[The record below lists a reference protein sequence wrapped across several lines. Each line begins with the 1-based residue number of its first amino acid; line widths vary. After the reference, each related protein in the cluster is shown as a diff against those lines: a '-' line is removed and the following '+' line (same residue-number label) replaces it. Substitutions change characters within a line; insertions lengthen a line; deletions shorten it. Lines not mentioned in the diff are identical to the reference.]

1 MNRRMTTMD
10 LSIRVAFSAIDKL
23 TRPVSAASK
32 AIGGLSDSLKQ
43 TQGSIKEVE
52 RQSAAFNRL
61 RDSVKKTSR
70 TIDDTTRTLE
80 GLKQAQRSGATLTD
94 KQRQQ
99 MTDLAAKLDRLKV
112 RRDKE
117 TESLRGASEALRRHG
132 VSLAGGS
139 QTIASAIRR
148 TEQYNQTLERER
160 RQLAAATQARMQY
173 DRAKEIA
180 GKMRGAGLAMT
191 AASAGGFYLGS
202 RLMAPQIQTQEH
214 ASVIAAQNGESAASG
229 GRYSRIIQNINAAG
243 VSRDLARISEAVA
256 GVRSTLGALGAVGDE
271 ELTRISRK
279 ALDLQAALGGDMTEH
294 IQMAAIMMKNGLA
307 RSSDEAFDL
316 ITAGMQR
323 VSTQMRGEMPE
334 ILHEYST
341 HFRNMGFTGAE
352 TMSLLVN
359 MAQQGKFALDKTGD
373 AIKEFSIRGSDMS
386 KNSVSAYKA
395 IGLDAAAMSSAI
407 ATGGESAR
415 KAMEKTAKGLLS
427 IQDPATRANA
437 AISLFG
443 TPIEDLSIDQI
454 PAFLSALANVSNRLG
469 DTRGSADRLG
479 DTLRDNLPGDI
490 SKLGGAFDGLRTEVL
505 TGMDT
510 SLRTITQTLTAFVNN
525 LRSWVSENPELTQT
539 LVLVTAA
546 LVALT
551 GAVGVASLAVSFYVG
566 PFAKLRLAIQN
577 IGLSSITA
585 TSSIARLNLVLSG
598 LRVILATLLGV
609 PGLIALGFIA
619 AGLIIWKFWEPIK
632 AFFGGFLSG
641 VWDGLTPLRNAFSA
655 LAPVFSVLGDGIKA
669 IWGWFKN
676 LLSPMQTS
684 KDTLDKCASA
694 GKTFG
699 EILGTALN
707 LLFTPLRLLTQG
719 VSLLL
724 EKLGMIP
731 SSLDAAKAKA
741 NSITTKPPTSWEWD
755 PKQKKMVQKEWGW
768 SPVMWEWDPKQ
779 KKMVKKEWKPSV
791 ASPSSPLGGN
801 SGGVQDHLKNIDTN
815 TKATANN
822 TKKVG
827 PGDIVFKNL
836 PRALALRGA
845 YQEARVIPQS
855 VPRVSA
861 AAAGGVLSVPT
872 ATQGAASAPVAAS
885 SGAAPFFQ
893 LVFNDVGKRSDRELE
908 KMVLSAVRDLM
919 FNTRKTNRGSF
930 RDRE

>member
-1 MNRRMTTMD
+1 MD

-80 GLKQAQRSGATLTD
+80 GLKQSQRSGATLTD

-180 GKMRGAGLAMT
+180 GKMRGAGVAMT
-191 AASAGGFYLGS
+191 AASAGAGYLGA

-279 ALDLQAALGGDMTEH
+279 ALDLQTALGGDMTEH

-316 ITAGMQR
+316 ITSGMQR

-479 DTLRDNLPGDI
+479 VTLRDNLPGDI
-490 SKLGGAFDGLRTEVL
+490 GKLGGAFDGLRTEVL

-510 SLRTITQTLTAFVNN
+510 SLRAITQTLTTFVNH
-525 LRSWVSENPELTQT
+525 LREWVSENPELTQT

-598 LRVILATLLGV
+598 TRIILATLLGI
-609 PGLIALGFIA
+609 PGLIALAFIA

-632 AFFGGFLSG
+632 AFFGGFLGG

-801 SGGVQDHLKNIDTN
+801 SGGIQGHLKNIDTN

-845 YQEARVIPQS
+845 YQEARVIPQP

-872 ATQGAASAPVAAS
+872 ATQGATSAPVAAA

-893 LVFNDVGKRSDRELE
+893 LVFNDVGKRSDQELE
-908 KMVLSAVRDLM
+908 KMVRNAVRDLM
-919 FNTRKTNRGSF
+919 ANTRKTNRGSF

>member
-1 MNRRMTTMD
+1 MTTMD
-10 LSIRVAFSAIDKL
+10 LSVRVAFSAIDKL

-43 TQGSIKEVE
+43 TQSSIKEVE

-191 AASAGGFYLGS
+191 AASAGAGYLGA

-214 ASVIAAQNGESAASG
+214 ASVIAAQNGEGAASG
-229 GRYSRIIQNINAAG
+229 GRYSRIIQDINAAG
-243 VSRDLARISEAVA
+243 VSRDLDRISEAVA

-279 ALDLQAALGGDMTEH
+279 ALDLQTALGGDMTEH

-352 TMSLLVN
+352 AMSLLVN

-443 TPIEDLSIDQI
+443 TPIEDLSVDQI

-469 DTRGSADRLG
+469 DTRGGADRLG

-505 TGMDT
+505 AGMDT
-510 SLRTITQTLTAFVNN
+510 SLRSLVQTITGVVNS
-525 LRSWVSENPELTQT
+525 LQSWVSENPQLTQT
-539 LVLVTAA
+539 LVLATAA

-551 GAVGVASLAVSFYVG
+551 GAIGLASLAVSFYVG

-598 LRVILATLLGV
+598 TRVILATLLGI
-609 PGLIALGFIA
+609 PGLIALAFIA

-641 VWDGLTPLRNAFSA
+641 IWEGLTPLRNAFSA

-699 EILGTALN
+699 EILGAALN

-791 ASPSSPLGGN
+791 ASPSSPLSGN
-801 SGGVQDHLKNIDTN
+801 NGGVQGHLKNIDTN

-836 PRALALRGA
+836 PRALALRGP
-845 YQEARVIPQS
+845 YQEARVIPQP

-872 ATQGAASAPVAAS
+872 ATQGSTSAPVAAA

-893 LVFNDVGKRSDRELE
+893 LVFNDVGKRSDQELE
-908 KMVLSAVRDLM
+908 KMVRNAVRDLM
-919 FNTRKTNRGSF
+919 ANTRKTNRGSF

>member
-1 MNRRMTTMD
+1 MD

-70 TIDDTTRTLE
+70 TIDTTTRTLE

-191 AASAGGFYLGS
+191 AASAGAGYLGA
-202 RLMAPQIQTQEH
+202 RLMAPQIRTQEH
-214 ASVIAAQNGESAASG
+214 ASIIAAQNGEGAASG

-279 ALDLQAALGGDMTEH
+279 ALDLQTALGGDMTEH

-316 ITAGMQR
+316 ITSGMQR

-469 DTRGSADRLG
+469 DTGGSADRLG

-598 LRVILATLLGV
+598 LRVILSTLLGI
-609 PGLIALGFIA
+609 PGLIALAFIA

-632 AFFGGFLSG
+632 AFFSGFLSG
-641 VWDGLTPLRNAFSA
+641 VWEGLTPLRNAFSA
-655 LAPVFSVLGDGIKA
+655 LVPVFSVLGDGIKA

-801 SGGVQDHLKNIDTN
+801 GGGVQGHLKNIDTN

-845 YQEARVIPQS
+845 YQEARVIPQP

-861 AAAGGVLSVPT
+861 AAAGGVLSVPA
-872 ATQGAASAPVAAS
+872 ATQGATSAPVAVA

-893 LVFNDVGKRSDRELE
+893 LVFNDVGKRSDQELE
-908 KMVLSAVRDLM
+908 KMVHNAVRDLM
-919 FNTRKTNRGSF
+919 ANTRKTNRGSF

>member
-1 MNRRMTTMD
+1 MD

-23 TRPVSAASK
+23 TRPVSATSK

-43 TQGSIKEVE
+43 TQSSIKEVE

-160 RQLAAATQARMQY
+160 RQLAAATQARIQY

-191 AASAGGFYLGS
+191 AASAGVGYLGA

-214 ASVIAAQNGESAASG
+214 ASVIAAQNGEGAASG
-229 GRYSRIIQNINAAG
+229 GRYSRIIQDINAAG

-256 GVRSTLGALGAVGDE
+256 SVRSTLGALGAVGDE

-279 ALDLQAALGGDMTEH
+279 ALDLQTALGGDMTEH

-352 TMSLLVN
+352 AMSLLVN

-386 KNSVSAYKA
+386 KNSVSAYQA
-395 IGLDAAAMSSAI
+395 IGLNAAAMSSAI

-443 TPIEDLSIDQI
+443 TPIEDLSVDQI

-469 DTRGSADRLG
+469 DTKGSADRLG

-505 TGMDT
+505 AGMDT
-510 SLRTITQTLTAFVNN
+510 SLRSLVQTITGVVNS
-525 LRSWVSENPELTQT
+525 LQSWVSENPQLTQT
-539 LVLVTAA
+539 LVLATAA

-551 GAVGVASLAVSFYVG
+551 GAIGLASLAVSFYVG
-566 PFAKLRLAIQN
+566 PFAKLRLSIQN

-598 LRVILATLLGV
+598 LRIILATLLGL

-619 AGLIIWKFWEPIK
+619 AGLVIWKFWEPIK
-632 AFFGGFLSG
+632 AFFGGFLRG
-641 VWDGLTPLRNAFSA
+641 IWEGLAPLRNAFLA
-655 LAPVFSVLGDGIKA
+655 FAPVFSSLAEGIRTA
-669 IWGWFKN
+669 WGWFKN
-676 LLSPMQTS
+676 LLTPIQTA

-694 GKTFG
+694 GTIFG
-699 EILGTALN
+699 NVLVGALQLAITPAKA
-707 LLFTPLRLLTQG
+707 LLNTLAWI
-719 VSLLL
+719 L
-724 EKLGMIP
+724 EKLGVLP
-731 SSLDAAKAKA
+731 SEVERARKKLDDAQRMSLLQDKIAFLQSDMAKAAPKKTEVLV
-741 NSITTKPPTSWEWD
+741 TT
-755 PKQKKMVQKEWGW
+755 
-768 SPVMWEWDPKQ
+768 
-779 KKMVKKEWKPSV
+779 
-791 ASPSSPLGGN
+791 PL
-801 SGGVQDHLKNIDTN
+801 SGTPGIQSHLKNIDTN
-815 TKATANN
+815 TKATADN
-822 TKKVG
+822 TKAAKRIG
-827 PGDIVFKNL
+827 PGDILFKNL
-836 PRALALRGA
+836 PRALALRGP
-845 YQEARVIPQS
+845 YQEARVIPQP

-861 AAAGGVLSVPT
+861 AAADGVLSVPT
-872 ATQGAASAPVAAS
+872 ATQGATSAPVAAS

-893 LVFNDVGKRSDRELE
+893 LVFNDVGKRSDQELE
-908 KMVLSAVRDLM
+908 KMVRNAVRDAM
-919 FNTRKTNRGSF
+919 ASTRKSNRGSF

>member
-80 GLKQAQRSGATLTD
+80 GLRQAQRSGATLTD

-214 ASVIAAQNGESAASG
+214 ASVIAAQNGEDAASG

-352 TMSLLVN
+352 AMSLLVN

-510 SLRTITQTLTAFVNN
+510 SLRTITQTLTTFVNN
-525 LRSWVSENPELTQT
+525 LRAWVSENPELTQT

-598 LRVILATLLGV
+598 TRIILATLLGI
-609 PGLIALGFIA
+609 PGLIALAFIA

-801 SGGVQDHLKNIDTN
+801 SGGIQGHLKNIDTN

-845 YQEARVIPQS
+845 YQEARVIPQP

-872 ATQGAASAPVAAS
+872 ATQGATSAPVAAA

-893 LVFNDVGKRSDRELE
+893 LVFNDVGKRSDQELE
-908 KMVLSAVRDLM
+908 KMVRNAVRDLM
-919 FNTRKTNRGSF
+919 ANTRKTNRGSF

>member
-1 MNRRMTTMD
+1 MD

-180 GKMRGAGLAMT
+180 GKMRGAGLVMT
-191 AASAGGFYLGS
+191 AASAGAGYLGA

-214 ASVIAAQNGESAASG
+214 ASVIAAQNGEGAASG
-229 GRYSRIIQNINAAG
+229 GRYSRIIQDINAAG

-256 GVRSTLGALGAVGDE
+256 GVRSTLGALGEVGDD

-279 ALDLQAALGGDMTEH
+279 ALDLQTALGGDMTEQ

-316 ITAGMQR
+316 ITSGMQR
-323 VSTQMRGEMPE
+323 VSTRMRGEMPE

-352 TMSLLVN
+352 TMSLLVS

-395 IGLDAAAMSSAI
+395 IGLDAAVMSSAI

-490 SKLGGAFDGLRTEVL
+490 GKLGGAFDGLRTEVL
-505 TGMDT
+505 TGMDG
-510 SLRTITQTLTAFVNN
+510 SLRIITQTLTTFVNH
-525 LRSWVSENPELTQT
+525 LREWASENPELTQT
-539 LVLVTAA
+539 LVLVAAA

-551 GAVGVASLAVSFYVG
+551 GAIGVASLAVSFYVG

-585 TSSIARLNLVLSG
+585 TSSVARLNLVLSG
-598 LRVILATLLGV
+598 MRVILATLLGL
-609 PGLIALGFIA
+609 PGLIALAFVA
-619 AGLIIWKFWEPIK
+619 AGLVIWKFWEPIK

-724 EKLGMIP
+724 EKLGAIP

-791 ASPSSPLGGN
+791 SSPSSPLGGN
-801 SGGVQDHLKNIDTN
+801 GGGVQGHLKNIETN

-845 YQEARVIPQS
+845 YQEARVIPQP

-872 ATQGAASAPVAAS
+872 ATQGATSAPVAAS

-893 LVFNDVGKRSDRELE
+893 LVFNDVGKRSDQELE
-908 KMVLSAVRDLM
+908 KMVRNAVRDAM
-919 FNTRKTNRGSF
+919 ASTRKANRGSY

>member
-1 MNRRMTTMD
+1 MTTMD

-80 GLKQAQRSGATLTD
+80 GLRQAQRSGATLTD

-214 ASVIAAQNGESAASG
+214 ASVIAAQNGEDAASG

-352 TMSLLVN
+352 AMSLLVN

-827 PGDIVFKNL
+827 PGDIIFKNL

-845 YQEARVIPQS
+845 YQEARVIPQP

-872 ATQGAASAPVAAS
+872 ATQGATSAPVAAS

-893 LVFNDVGKRSDRELE
+893 LVFNDVGKRSDQELE
-908 KMVLSAVRDLM
+908 KMVRNAVRDLM
-919 FNTRKTNRGSF
+919 ANTRKTNRGSF

>member
-1 MNRRMTTMD
+1 MD

-70 TIDDTTRTLE
+70 TIDTTTRTLE

-191 AASAGGFYLGS
+191 AASAGAGYLGA

-214 ASVIAAQNGESAASG
+214 ASIIAAQNGEGAASG

-279 ALDLQAALGGDMTEH
+279 ALDLQTALGGDMTEH

-316 ITAGMQR
+316 ITSGMQR

-525 LRSWVSENPELTQT
+525 LREWVSENPELTQT

-598 LRVILATLLGV
+598 LRVILSTLLGI
-609 PGLIALGFIA
+609 PGLIALAFIA

-632 AFFGGFLSG
+632 AFFSGFLSG
-641 VWDGLTPLRNAFSA
+641 VWEGLTPLRNAFSA
-655 LAPVFSVLGDGIKA
+655 LVPVFSVLGDGIKA

-801 SGGVQDHLKNIDTN
+801 GGGVQGHLKNIDTN

-845 YQEARVIPQS
+845 YQEARIIPQP

-872 ATQGAASAPVAAS
+872 ATQGATSAPVAAA
-885 SGAAPFFQ
+885 SGAVPFFQ
-893 LVFNDVGKRSDRELE
+893 LVFNDVGKRSDQELE
-908 KMVLSAVRDLM
+908 KMVHNAVRDAM
-919 FNTRKTNRGSF
+919 AGTRKTNRGSF

>member
-1 MNRRMTTMD
+1 MTTMD
-10 LSIRVAFSAIDKL
+10 LSVRVAFSAIDKL

-43 TQGSIKEVE
+43 TQSSIKEVE

-191 AASAGGFYLGS
+191 AASAGAGYLGA

-214 ASVIAAQNGESAASG
+214 ASVIAAQNGESSASG
-229 GRYSRIIQNINAAG
+229 GRYSRIIQDINAAG
-243 VSRDLARISEAVA
+243 VSRDLARISEAVS

-279 ALDLQAALGGDMTEH
+279 ALDLQTALGGDMTEH

-352 TMSLLVN
+352 AMSLLVN

-443 TPIEDLSIDQI
+443 TPIEDLSVDQI

-505 TGMDT
+505 AGMDT
-510 SLRTITQTLTAFVNN
+510 SLRSLVQTITGVVNS
-525 LRSWVSENPELTQT
+525 LQSWVSENPQLTQT
-539 LVLVTAA
+539 LVLATAA

-551 GAVGVASLAVSFYVG
+551 GAVGLASLAVSFYVG

-585 TSSIARLNLVLSG
+585 TSSIARLSLVLSG
-598 LRVILATLLGV
+598 LRIILASLLGV
-609 PGLIALGFIA
+609 PGLIAAAFVV

-641 VWDGLTPLRNAFSA
+641 IWEGLTPLRNAFSA
-655 LAPVFSVLGDGIKA
+655 LAPVFSVLGDAIKA

-699 EILGTALN
+699 EILGAALN

-791 ASPSSPLGGN
+791 ASPSSPLSGN
-801 SGGVQDHLKNIDTN
+801 NGGVQGHLKNIDTN

-836 PRALALRGA
+836 PRALALRGP
-845 YQEARVIPQS
+845 YQEVRVIPQP

-872 ATQGAASAPVAAS
+872 ATQGSTSAPVAAA

-893 LVFNDVGKRSDRELE
+893 LVFNDVGKRSDQELE
-908 KMVLSAVRDLM
+908 KMVRTVVRDAM
-919 FNTRKTNRGSF
+919 ASTRKTNRGSF

>member
-1 MNRRMTTMD
+1 MD

-70 TIDDTTRTLE
+70 TIDTTTRTLE

-191 AASAGGFYLGS
+191 AASAGAGYLGA

-214 ASVIAAQNGESAASG
+214 ASIIAAQNGEGAASG

-279 ALDLQAALGGDMTEH
+279 ALDLQTALGGDMTEH

-316 ITAGMQR
+316 ITSGMQR

-469 DTRGSADRLG
+469 DTGGSADRLG

-598 LRVILATLLGV
+598 LRVILSTLLGI
-609 PGLIALGFIA
+609 PGLIALAFIA

-632 AFFGGFLSG
+632 AFFSGFLSG
-641 VWDGLTPLRNAFSA
+641 VWEGLTPLRNAFSA
-655 LAPVFSVLGDGIKA
+655 LVPVFSVLGDGIKA

-801 SGGVQDHLKNIDTN
+801 GGGVQGHLKNIDTN

-845 YQEARVIPQS
+845 YQEARVIPQP

-861 AAAGGVLSVPT
+861 AAAGGVLSVPA
-872 ATQGAASAPVAAS
+872 ATQGATSAPVAVA

-893 LVFNDVGKRSDRELE
+893 LVFNDVGKRSDQELE
-908 KMVLSAVRDLM
+908 KMVHNAVRDLM
-919 FNTRKTNRGSF
+919 ANTRKTNRGSF

>member
-1 MNRRMTTMD
+1 MD

-173 DRAKEIA
+173 DRAREIA

-279 ALDLQAALGGDMTEH
+279 ALDLQTALGGDMTEH

-316 ITAGMQR
+316 ITSGMQR

-352 TMSLLVN
+352 AMSLLVN

-801 SGGVQDHLKNIDTN
+801 SGGIQGHLKNIDTN

-845 YQEARVIPQS
+845 YQEARIIPQP

-872 ATQGAASAPVAAS
+872 ATQGVTSAPVAAA

-893 LVFNDVGKRSDRELE
+893 LVFNDVGKRSDQELE
-908 KMVLSAVRDLM
+908 KMVRNAVRDAM
-919 FNTRKTNRGSF
+919 AGTRKTNRGSF

>member
-1 MNRRMTTMD
+1 MD

-191 AASAGGFYLGS
+191 AASAGAGYLGA

-279 ALDLQAALGGDMTEH
+279 ALDLQTALGGDMTEH

-316 ITAGMQR
+316 ITSGMQR

-352 TMSLLVN
+352 AMSLLVN

-598 LRVILATLLGV
+598 TRIILATLLGI
-609 PGLIALGFIA
+609 PGLIALAFIA

-801 SGGVQDHLKNIDTN
+801 SGGIQGHLKNIDTN

-845 YQEARVIPQS
+845 YQEARVIPQP

-872 ATQGAASAPVAAS
+872 ATQGATSAPVAAA

-893 LVFNDVGKRSDRELE
+893 LVFNDVGKRSDHELE
-908 KMVLSAVRDLM
+908 KMVRNAVRDAM
-919 FNTRKTNRGSF
+919 ASTRKTNRGSF

>member
-1 MNRRMTTMD
+1 MD

-70 TIDDTTRTLE
+70 TIDTTTRTLE

-191 AASAGGFYLGS
+191 AASAGAGYLGA

-214 ASVIAAQNGESAASG
+214 ASIIAAQNGEGAASG

-279 ALDLQAALGGDMTEH
+279 ALDLQTALGGDMTEH

-316 ITAGMQR
+316 ITSGMQR

-479 DTLRDNLPGDI
+479 DALRDNLPGDI

-525 LRSWVSENPELTQT
+525 LREWVSENPELTQT

-598 LRVILATLLGV
+598 LRVILSTLLGI
-609 PGLIALGFIA
+609 PGLIALAFIA

-632 AFFGGFLSG
+632 AFFSGFLSG
-641 VWDGLTPLRNAFSA
+641 VWEGLTPLRNAFSA
-655 LAPVFSVLGDGIKA
+655 LVPVFSVLGDGIKA

-801 SGGVQDHLKNIDTN
+801 GGGVQGHLKNIDTN

-845 YQEARVIPQS
+845 YQEARVIPQP

-861 AAAGGVLSVPT
+861 AAAGGVLSVPA
-872 ATQGAASAPVAAS
+872 ATQGATSAPVAVA

-893 LVFNDVGKRSDRELE
+893 LVFNDVGKRSDQELE
-908 KMVLSAVRDLM
+908 KMVRNAVRDLM
-919 FNTRKTNRGSF
+919 ANTRKTNRGSF

>member
-1 MNRRMTTMD
+1 MD

-180 GKMRGAGLAMT
+180 GKMRGAGVAMT
-191 AASAGGFYLGS
+191 AASAGAGYLGA

-279 ALDLQAALGGDMTEH
+279 ALDLQTALGGDMTEH

-316 ITAGMQR
+316 ITSGMQR

-505 TGMDT
+505 TGMDK
-510 SLRTITQTLTAFVNN
+510 SLRSLVQAITASVNS
-525 LRSWVSENPELTQT
+525 LRAWVKENPGLTKT

-546 LVALT
+546 LVSLV
-551 GAVGVASLAVSFYVG
+551 GVIGVASLVASFILG
-566 PFAKLRLAIQN
+566 PFAKLKLAISM

-598 LRVILATLLGV
+598 TRIILATLLGI
-609 PGLIALGFIA
+609 PGLIALAFIA

-699 EILGTALN
+699 EILGAALN

-791 ASPSSPLGGN
+791 ASPPSPLGGN
-801 SGGVQDHLKNIDTN
+801 SGGIQGHLKNIDTN

-845 YQEARVIPQS
+845 YQEVRVIPQP

-893 LVFNDVGKRSDRELE
+893 LVFNDVGKRSDQELE
-908 KMVLSAVRDLM
+908 KMVHNAVRDAM
-919 FNTRKTNRGSF
+919 AGTRKTNRGSF

>member
-1 MNRRMTTMD
+1 MD

-32 AIGGLSDSLKQ
+32 AIGGLSDSLRQ

-316 ITAGMQR
+316 ITSGMQR

-407 ATGGESAR
+407 ASGGESAR

-505 TGMDT
+505 AGMDA

-525 LRSWVSENPELTQT
+525 LRAWVSENPELTQT

-577 IGLSSITA
+577 IGLSSIAA

-598 LRVILATLLGV
+598 TRVILATLLGI
-609 PGLIALGFIA
+609 PGLIALAFIA

-641 VWDGLTPLRNAFSA
+641 VWEGLIPLRNAFSA

-699 EILGTALN
+699 EILGAALN

-791 ASPSSPLGGN
+791 ASPFSPLGGN

-845 YQEARVIPQS
+845 YQEARVIPQP

-872 ATQGAASAPVAAS
+872 ATQGATSVPVAAS

-893 LVFNDVGKRSDRELE
+893 LVFNDVGKRSDQELE
-908 KMVLSAVRDLM
+908 KMVRSAVRDLM
-919 FNTRKTNRGSF
+919 SSTRKNNRGSY

>member
-1 MNRRMTTMD
+1 MD

-214 ASVIAAQNGESAASG
+214 ASVIAAQNGEGAASG
-229 GRYSRIIQNINAAG
+229 GRYSRIIQDINAAG

-316 ITAGMQR
+316 ITSGMQR

-525 LRSWVSENPELTQT
+525 LREWVSENPELTQT

-598 LRVILATLLGV
+598 LRVILSTLLGI
-609 PGLIALGFIA
+609 PGLIALAFIA

-632 AFFGGFLSG
+632 AFFSSFLSG
-641 VWDGLTPLRNAFSA
+641 VWEGLTPLRNAFSA
-655 LAPVFSVLGDGIKA
+655 LVPVFSVLGDGIKA

-801 SGGVQDHLKNIDTN
+801 GGGVQGHLKNIDTN

-845 YQEARVIPQS
+845 YQEARVIPQP

-872 ATQGAASAPVAAS
+872 ATQGATSAPVAAA

-893 LVFNDVGKRSDRELE
+893 LVFNDVGKRSDQELE
-908 KMVLSAVRDLM
+908 KMVRNAVRDLM
-919 FNTRKTNRGSF
+919 ANTRKTNRGSF

>member
-1 MNRRMTTMD
+1 MTTMD

-214 ASVIAAQNGESAASG
+214 ASVIAAQNGEGTASG
-229 GRYSRIIQNINAAG
+229 GRYSRIIQDINAAG

-316 ITAGMQR
+316 ITSGMQR

-352 TMSLLVN
+352 TMSLLVS

-490 SKLGGAFDGLRTEVL
+490 GKLGGAFDGLRTEVL
-505 TGMDT
+505 TGMDI
-510 SLRTITQTLTAFVNN
+510 SLRAITQTLTTFVNH
-525 LRSWVSENPELTQT
+525 LREWVSENPELTQT

-598 LRVILATLLGV
+598 TRIILATLLGI
-609 PGLIALGFIA
+609 PGLIALAFIA

-801 SGGVQDHLKNIDTN
+801 SGGIQGHLKNIDTN

-845 YQEARVIPQS
+845 YQEARVIPQP

-861 AAAGGVLSVPT
+861 AAAGGVLSVPA
-872 ATQGAASAPVAAS
+872 ATQGATSAPVAAA
-885 SGAAPFFQ
+885 SGAVPFFQ
-893 LVFNDVGKRSDRELE
+893 LVFNDVGKRSDQELE
-908 KMVLSAVRDLM
+908 KMVRNAVRDAM
-919 FNTRKTNRGSF
+919 AGTRKTNRGSF

>member
-1 MNRRMTTMD
+1 MD

-214 ASVIAAQNGESAASG
+214 ASVIAAQNGEGTASG
-229 GRYSRIIQNINAAG
+229 GRYSRIIQDINAAG

-316 ITAGMQR
+316 ITSGMQR

-352 TMSLLVN
+352 TMSLLVS

-490 SKLGGAFDGLRTEVL
+490 GKLGGAFDGLRTEVL
-505 TGMDT
+505 TGMDI
-510 SLRTITQTLTAFVNN
+510 SLRAITQTLTTFVNH
-525 LRSWVSENPELTQT
+525 LREWVSENPELTQT

-598 LRVILATLLGV
+598 TRIILATLLGI
-609 PGLIALGFIA
+609 PGLIALAFIA

-801 SGGVQDHLKNIDTN
+801 SGGIQGHLKNIDTN

-845 YQEARVIPQS
+845 YQEARVIPQP

-861 AAAGGVLSVPT
+861 AAAGGVLSVPA
-872 ATQGAASAPVAAS
+872 ATQGATSAPVAAA
-885 SGAAPFFQ
+885 SGAVPFFQ
-893 LVFNDVGKRSDRELE
+893 LVFNDVGKRSDQELE
-908 KMVLSAVRDLM
+908 KMVRNAVRDAM
-919 FNTRKTNRGSF
+919 AGTRKTNRGSF

>member
-1 MNRRMTTMD
+1 MD

-70 TIDDTTRTLE
+70 TIDTTTRTLE

-191 AASAGGFYLGS
+191 AASAGAGYLGA

-214 ASVIAAQNGESAASG
+214 ASIIAAQNGEGAASG

-279 ALDLQAALGGDMTEH
+279 ALDLQTALGGDMTEH

-316 ITAGMQR
+316 ITSGMQR

-525 LRSWVSENPELTQT
+525 LREWVSENPELTQT

-598 LRVILATLLGV
+598 LRVILSTLLGI
-609 PGLIALGFIA
+609 PGLIALAFIA

-632 AFFGGFLSG
+632 AFFSGFLSG
-641 VWDGLTPLRNAFSA
+641 VWEGLTPLRNAFSA
-655 LAPVFSVLGDGIKA
+655 LVPVFSVLGDGIKA

-801 SGGVQDHLKNIDTN
+801 GGGVQGHLKNIDTN

-845 YQEARVIPQS
+845 YQEARVIPQP

-861 AAAGGVLSVPT
+861 AAAGGVLSVPA
-872 ATQGAASAPVAAS
+872 ATQGAASAPVAAA
-885 SGAAPFFQ
+885 SGAVPFFQ
-893 LVFNDVGKRSDRELE
+893 LVFNDVGKRSDQELE
-908 KMVLSAVRDLM
+908 KMVRNAVRDAM
-919 FNTRKTNRGSF
+919 AGTRKTNRGSF

>member
-1 MNRRMTTMD
+1 MTTMD

-180 GKMRGAGLAMT
+180 GKMRGAGVAMT
-191 AASAGGFYLGS
+191 AASAGAGYLGA

-279 ALDLQAALGGDMTEH
+279 ALDLQTALGGDMTEH

-316 ITAGMQR
+316 ITSGMQR

-479 DTLRDNLPGDI
+479 VTLRDNLPGDI
-490 SKLGGAFDGLRTEVL
+490 GKLGGAFDGLRTEVL

-510 SLRTITQTLTAFVNN
+510 SLRAITQTLTTFVNH
-525 LRSWVSENPELTQT
+525 LREWVSENPELTQT

-598 LRVILATLLGV
+598 TRIILATLLGI
-609 PGLIALGFIA
+609 PGLIALAFIA

-632 AFFGGFLSG
+632 AFFGGFLGG

-801 SGGVQDHLKNIDTN
+801 SGGIQGHLKNIDTN

-845 YQEARVIPQS
+845 YQEARVIPQP

-872 ATQGAASAPVAAS
+872 ATQGATSAPVAAA

-893 LVFNDVGKRSDRELE
+893 LVFNDVGKRSDQELE
-908 KMVLSAVRDLM
+908 KMVRNAVRDLM
-919 FNTRKTNRGSF
+919 ANTRKTNRGSF

>member
-1 MNRRMTTMD
+1 MD

-279 ALDLQAALGGDMTEH
+279 ALDLQTALGGDMTEH

-316 ITAGMQR
+316 ITSGMQR

-525 LRSWVSENPELTQT
+525 LREWVSENPELTQT

-566 PFAKLRLAIQN
+566 PFAKLKLAIQN

-641 VWDGLTPLRNAFSA
+641 IWDGLTPLRNAFSA

-699 EILGTALN
+699 EILGAALN

-822 TKKVG
+822 TKKIS

-845 YQEARVIPQS
+845 YQEARVIPQP

-861 AAAGGVLSVPT
+861 AAAGGVLSMPT
-872 ATQGAASAPVAAS
+872 ATQGATSAPVAAS

-893 LVFNDVGKRSDRELE
+893 LVFNDVGKRSDQELE
-908 KMVLSAVRDLM
+908 KMVRNAVRDLM
-919 FNTRKTNRGSF
+919 ASTRKTNRGSY

>member
-1 MNRRMTTMD
+1 MD

-180 GKMRGAGLAMT
+180 GKMRGAGLVMT
-191 AASAGGFYLGS
+191 AASAGAGYLGA

-214 ASVIAAQNGESAASG
+214 ASVIAAQNGEGAASG
-229 GRYSRIIQNINAAG
+229 GRYSRIIQDINAAG

-256 GVRSTLGALGAVGDE
+256 GIRSTLGALGEVGDD

-279 ALDLQAALGGDMTEH
+279 ALDLQTALGGDMTEQ

-316 ITAGMQR
+316 ITSGMQR
-323 VSTQMRGEMPE
+323 VSTRMRGEMPE

-352 TMSLLVN
+352 TMSLLVS

-395 IGLDAAAMSSAI
+395 IGLDAAVMSSAI

-490 SKLGGAFDGLRTEVL
+490 GKLGGAFDGLRTEVL
-505 TGMDT
+505 TGMDG
-510 SLRTITQTLTAFVNN
+510 SLRIITQTLTTFVNH
-525 LRSWVSENPELTQT
+525 LREWASENPELTQT
-539 LVLVTAA
+539 LVLVAAA

-551 GAVGVASLAVSFYVG
+551 GAIGVASLAVSFYVG

-585 TSSIARLNLVLSG
+585 TSSVARLNLVLSG
-598 LRVILATLLGV
+598 MRVILATLLGL
-609 PGLIALGFIA
+609 PGLIALAFVA
-619 AGLIIWKFWEPIK
+619 AGLVIWKFWEPIK

-724 EKLGMIP
+724 EKLGAIP

-791 ASPSSPLGGN
+791 SSPSSPLGGN
-801 SGGVQDHLKNIDTN
+801 GGGVQGHLKNIETN

-845 YQEARVIPQS
+845 YQEARVIPQP

-872 ATQGAASAPVAAS
+872 ATQGATSAPVAAS

-893 LVFNDVGKRSDRELE
+893 LVFNDVGKRSDQELE
-908 KMVLSAVRDLM
+908 KMVRNAVRDAM
-919 FNTRKTNRGSF
+919 ASTRKANRGSY

>member
-1 MNRRMTTMD
+1 MD

-80 GLKQAQRSGATLTD
+80 GLRQALRSGATLTD

-214 ASVIAAQNGESAASG
+214 ASVIAAQNGEDAASG

-352 TMSLLVN
+352 AMSLLVN

-801 SGGVQDHLKNIDTN
+801 SGGVQGHLKNIDTN

-845 YQEARVIPQS
+845 YQEARVIPQP

-861 AAAGGVLSVPT
+861 AAAGGILSVPT
-872 ATQGAASAPVAAS
+872 ATQGATSAPVAAS
-885 SGAAPFFQ
+885 SGTAPFFQ
-893 LVFNDVGKRSDRELE
+893 LVFNDVGKRSDQELE
-908 KMVLSAVRDLM
+908 KMVRNAVRDAM
-919 FNTRKTNRGSF
+919 ANTRKTNRGSF

>member
-1 MNRRMTTMD
+1 MD

-70 TIDDTTRTLE
+70 TIDTTTRTLE

-191 AASAGGFYLGS
+191 AASAGAGYLGA

-214 ASVIAAQNGESAASG
+214 ASIIAAQNGEGAASG

-279 ALDLQAALGGDMTEH
+279 ALDLQTALGGDMTEH

-316 ITAGMQR
+316 ITSGMQR

-525 LRSWVSENPELTQT
+525 LREWVSENPELTQT

-598 LRVILATLLGV
+598 LRVILSTLLGI
-609 PGLIALGFIA
+609 PGLIALAFIA

-632 AFFGGFLSG
+632 AFFSGFLSG
-641 VWDGLTPLRNAFSA
+641 VWEGLTPLRNAFSA
-655 LAPVFSVLGDGIKA
+655 LVPVFSVLGDGIKA

-801 SGGVQDHLKNIDTN
+801 GGGVQGHLKNIDTN

-845 YQEARVIPQS
+845 YQEARVIPQP

-861 AAAGGVLSVPT
+861 AAAGGVLSVPA
-872 ATQGAASAPVAAS
+872 ATQGATSAPVAVA

-893 LVFNDVGKRSDRELE
+893 LVFNDVGKRSDQELE
-908 KMVLSAVRDLM
+908 KMVRSAVRDAM
-919 FNTRKTNRGSF
+919 AGTRKTNRGSF

>member
-1 MNRRMTTMD
+1 MD

-173 DRAKEIA
+173 DRAREIA

-191 AASAGGFYLGS
+191 AASAGAGYLGA

-214 ASVIAAQNGESAASG
+214 ASVIAAQNGEGAVSG

-279 ALDLQAALGGDMTEH
+279 ALDLQTALGGDMTEH

-307 RSSDEAFDL
+307 RGSDEAFDL
-316 ITAGMQR
+316 ITSGMQR

-427 IQDPATRANA
+427 IQDPAARANA

-505 TGMDT
+505 TGMDK
-510 SLRTITQTLTAFVNN
+510 SLRSLVQAITASVNS
-525 LRSWVSENPELTQT
+525 LRAWVKENPGLTKT

-546 LVALT
+546 LVSLV
-551 GAVGVASLAVSFYVG
+551 GVIGVASLVASFILG
-566 PFAKLRLAIQN
+566 PFAKLKLAISM

-598 LRVILATLLGV
+598 TRIILATLLGI
-609 PGLIALGFIA
+609 PGLIALAFIA

-632 AFFGGFLSG
+632 AFFSGFLSG
-641 VWDGLTPLRNAFSA
+641 VWEGLTPLRNAFSA
-655 LAPVFSVLGDGIKA
+655 LVPVFSVLGDGIKA

-801 SGGVQDHLKNIDTN
+801 GGGVQGHLKNIDTN

-845 YQEARVIPQS
+845 YQEARVIPQP

-893 LVFNDVGKRSDRELE
+893 LIFNDVGKRSDQELE
-908 KMVLSAVRDLM
+908 KMVRNAVRDAM
-919 FNTRKTNRGSF
+919 ASTRKANRGSY

>member
-1 MNRRMTTMD
+1 MD

-180 GKMRGAGLAMT
+180 GRMRGAGLAMT

-214 ASVIAAQNGESAASG
+214 ASVIAAQNGEGAASG
-229 GRYSRIIQNINAAG
+229 GRYSRIIQDINASG

-279 ALDLQAALGGDMTEH
+279 ALDLQSALGGDMTEH

-316 ITAGMQR
+316 ITSGMQR

-352 TMSLLVN
+352 AMSLLVN

-407 ATGGESAR
+407 ASGGESAR

-454 PAFLSALANVSNRLG
+454 PAFLSALASVSNRLG

-525 LRSWVSENPELTQT
+525 LREWVSENPELTQT

-598 LRVILATLLGV
+598 LRVILATLLGI

-641 VWDGLTPLRNAFSA
+641 IWDGLTPLRNAFSA

-845 YQEARVIPQS
+845 YQEARVIPQP

-872 ATQGAASAPVAAS
+872 ATQGATSAPVAAS

-893 LVFNDVGKRSDRELE
+893 LVFNDVGKRSDQELE
-908 KMVLSAVRDLM
+908 KMARNAVRDLM
-919 FNTRKTNRGSF
+919 ANTRKTNRGSF

>member
-1 MNRRMTTMD
+1 MD

-80 GLKQAQRSGATLTD
+80 GLRQAQRSGATLTD

-191 AASAGGFYLGS
+191 AASAGAGYLGA
-202 RLMAPQIQTQEH
+202 RLMAPQIQNQEH

-316 ITAGMQR
+316 ITSGMQH

-352 TMSLLVN
+352 AMSLLVN

-510 SLRTITQTLTAFVNN
+510 SLRAITQTLTTFVNH
-525 LRSWVSENPELTQT
+525 LREWVSENPELTQT

-598 LRVILATLLGV
+598 TRVILATLLGI

-845 YQEARVIPQS
+845 YQEARIIPQP

-872 ATQGAASAPVAAS
+872 ATQGATSAPVAAA

-893 LVFNDVGKRSDRELE
+893 LVFNDVGKRSDQELE
-908 KMVLSAVRDLM
+908 KMVRNAVRDLM
-919 FNTRKTNRGSF
+919 ANTRKTNRGSF

>member
-1 MNRRMTTMD
+1 MD

-180 GKMRGAGLAMT
+180 GKMRGAGLTMT
-191 AASAGGFYLGS
+191 AASAGAGYLGA

-279 ALDLQAALGGDMTEH
+279 ALDLQTALGGDMTEH

-316 ITAGMQR
+316 ITSGMQR

-352 TMSLLVN
+352 AMSLLVN

-525 LRSWVSENPELTQT
+525 LRAWVSENPELTQT

-551 GAVGVASLAVSFYVG
+551 GAIGVASLAVSFYVG

-598 LRVILATLLGV
+598 TRVILATLLGV

-827 PGDIVFKNL
+827 PGDIIFKNL

-845 YQEARVIPQS
+845 YQEARVIPQP

-872 ATQGAASAPVAAS
+872 ATQGATSAPVAAS

-893 LVFNDVGKRSDRELE
+893 LVFNDVGKRSDQELE
-908 KMVLSAVRDLM
+908 KMVRNAVRDAM
-919 FNTRKTNRGSF
+919 AGTRKTNRGSF

>member
-1 MNRRMTTMD
+1 MD

-70 TIDDTTRTLE
+70 TIDTTTRTLE

-191 AASAGGFYLGS
+191 AASAGAGYLGA

-214 ASVIAAQNGESAASG
+214 ASIIAAQNGEGAASG

-279 ALDLQAALGGDMTEH
+279 ALDLQTALGGDMTEH

-316 ITAGMQR
+316 ITSGMQR

-525 LRSWVSENPELTQT
+525 LREWVSENPELTQT

-598 LRVILATLLGV
+598 LRVILSTLLGI
-609 PGLIALGFIA
+609 PGLIALAFIA

-632 AFFGGFLSG
+632 AFFSGFLSG
-641 VWDGLTPLRNAFSA
+641 VWEGLTPLRNAFSA
-655 LAPVFSVLGDGIKA
+655 LVPVFSVLGDGIKA

-801 SGGVQDHLKNIDTN
+801 GGGVQGHLKNIDTN

-845 YQEARVIPQS
+845 YQEARVIPQP

-861 AAAGGVLSVPT
+861 AAAGGVLSVPA
-872 ATQGAASAPVAAS
+872 ATQGATSAPVAVA

-893 LVFNDVGKRSDRELE
+893 LVFNDVGKRSDQELE
-908 KMVLSAVRDLM
+908 KMVRNAVRDLM
-919 FNTRKTNRGSF
+919 ANTRKTNRGSF

>member
-1 MNRRMTTMD
+1 
-10 LSIRVAFSAIDKL
+10 
-23 TRPVSAASK
+23 
-32 AIGGLSDSLKQ
+32 
-43 TQGSIKEVE
+43 
-52 RQSAAFNRL
+52 
-61 RDSVKKTSR
+61 
-70 TIDDTTRTLE
+70 
-80 GLKQAQRSGATLTD
+80 
-94 KQRQQ
+94 

-334 ILHEYST
+334 IFHEYST

-505 TGMDT
+505 TGMDK
-510 SLRTITQTLTAFVNN
+510 SLRSLVQTITAVVNSM
-525 LRSWVSENPELTQT
+525 RGWVKENPGLTQT
-539 LVLVTAA
+539 LALVTAA
-546 LVALT
+546 LVSLV
-551 GAVGVASLAVSFYVG
+551 GVIGVASLVASIILG
-566 PFAKLRLAIQN
+566 PFAKLKLAISM

-585 TSSIARLNLVLSG
+585 TSSIAALNLVLSG
-598 LRVILATLLGV
+598 TRIILATLLGL
-609 PGLIALGFIA
+609 PGVIALGFIA

-632 AFFGGFLSG
+632 AFFGGFLRG
-641 VWDGLTPLRNAFSA
+641 VWQELAPFRNAFSS
-655 LAPVFSVLGDGIKA
+655 LIPVFSALGSGIKA
-669 IWGWFKN
+669 VWEWFKN

-694 GKTFG
+694 GETFG
-699 EILGTALN
+699 RVMTMALGFMLW
-707 LLFTPLRLLTQG
+707 PLQQLMNG
-719 VSLLL
+719 VSWLL
-724 EKLGMIP
+724 EKLDVIP
-731 SSLDAAKAKA
+731 DGIERARQQAEKASQAQRELEASAAALAGHQLPLGQATVAKPA
-741 NSITTKPPTSWEWD
+741 GGSKPPVIT
-755 PKQKKMVQKEWGW
+755 
-768 SPVMWEWDPKQ
+768 
-779 KKMVKKEWKPSV
+779 
-791 ASPSSPLGGN
+791 
-801 SGGVQDHLKNIDTN
+801 GVQGHLKNIDTN

-845 YQEARVIPQS
+845 YQEARIIPQP

-872 ATQGAASAPVAAS
+872 ATQGATSAPVAAS

-893 LVFNDVGKRSDRELE
+893 LVFNDVGKRSDQELE
-908 KMVLSAVRDLM
+908 KMVRNAVRDLM
-919 FNTRKTNRGSF
+919 ANTRKTNRGSF

>member
-1 MNRRMTTMD
+1 MD

-173 DRAKEIA
+173 DRAREIA

-191 AASAGGFYLGS
+191 AASAGAGYLGA

-214 ASVIAAQNGESAASG
+214 ASGIAAQNGEGAVSG

-279 ALDLQAALGGDMTEH
+279 ALDLQTALGGDMTEH

-307 RSSDEAFDL
+307 RGSDEAFDL
-316 ITAGMQR
+316 ITSGMQR

-427 IQDPATRANA
+427 IQDPAARANA

-505 TGMDT
+505 TGMDK
-510 SLRTITQTLTAFVNN
+510 SLRSLVQAITASVNS
-525 LRSWVSENPELTQT
+525 LRAWVKENPGLTKT

-546 LVALT
+546 LVSLV
-551 GAVGVASLAVSFYVG
+551 GVIGVASLVASFILG
-566 PFAKLRLAIQN
+566 PFAKLKLAISM

-598 LRVILATLLGV
+598 TRIILATLLGI
-609 PGLIALGFIA
+609 PGLIALAFIA

-632 AFFGGFLSG
+632 AFFSGFLSG
-641 VWDGLTPLRNAFSA
+641 VWEGLTPLRNAFSA
-655 LAPVFSVLGDGIKA
+655 LVPVFSVLGDGIKA

-801 SGGVQDHLKNIDTN
+801 GGGVQGHLKNIDTN

-845 YQEARVIPQS
+845 YQEARVIPQP

-893 LVFNDVGKRSDRELE
+893 LIFNDVGKRSDQELE
-908 KMVLSAVRDLM
+908 KMVRNAVRDAM
-919 FNTRKTNRGSF
+919 ASTRKANRGSY

>member
-1 MNRRMTTMD
+1 MD

-80 GLKQAQRSGATLTD
+80 GLRQAQRSGATLTD

-180 GKMRGAGLAMT
+180 GKMRGAGLTMT
-191 AASAGGFYLGS
+191 AASAGAGYLGA

-271 ELTRISRK
+271 ELMRISRK
-279 ALDLQAALGGDMTEH
+279 ALDLQTALGGDMTEH

-307 RSSDEAFDL
+307 RGSDEAFDL
-316 ITAGMQR
+316 ITSGMQR

-437 AISLFG
+437 AISLFD

-469 DTRGSADRLG
+469 DARGSADRLG

-510 SLRTITQTLTAFVNN
+510 SLRAITQTLTTFVNH
-525 LRSWVSENPELTQT
+525 LREWVSENPELTQT

-551 GAVGVASLAVSFYVG
+551 GAVGVASLSVSFYVG

-598 LRVILATLLGV
+598 TRVILATLLGI

-845 YQEARVIPQS
+845 YQEARVIPQP

-872 ATQGAASAPVAAS
+872 ATQGATSAPVAAA

-893 LVFNDVGKRSDRELE
+893 LVFNDVGKRSDQELE
-908 KMVLSAVRDLM
+908 KIVRNAVRDAM
-919 FNTRKTNRGSF
+919 AGTRKTNRGSF

>member
-1 MNRRMTTMD
+1 MD

-32 AIGGLSDSLKQ
+32 AIGGLSNSLKQ
-43 TQGSIKEVE
+43 TQSSIKEVE

-191 AASAGGFYLGS
+191 AASAGAGYLGA

-214 ASVIAAQNGESAASG
+214 ASVIAAQNGEGAASG
-229 GRYSRIIQNINAAG
+229 GRYSRIIQDINAAG

-316 ITAGMQR
+316 ITSGMQR

-352 TMSLLVN
+352 AMSLLVN

-443 TPIEDLSIDQI
+443 TPIEDLSVDQI

-505 TGMDT
+505 AGMDT
-510 SLRTITQTLTAFVNN
+510 SLRSLVQTITGVVNS
-525 LRSWVSENPELTQT
+525 LQSWVSENPQLTQT
-539 LVLVTAA
+539 LVLATAA
-546 LVALT
+546 LVALM
-551 GAVGVASLAVSFYVG
+551 GAVGLASLAVSFYVG

-598 LRVILATLLGV
+598 LRIILASLLGI
-609 PGLIALGFIA
+609 PGLIALAFIA

-641 VWDGLTPLRNAFSA
+641 IWEGLTPLRNAFSA

-699 EILGTALN
+699 EILGAALN

-791 ASPSSPLGGN
+791 ASPSSPLSGN
-801 SGGVQDHLKNIDTN
+801 NGGVQGHLKNIDTN

-836 PRALALRGA
+836 PRALALRGP
-845 YQEARVIPQS
+845 YQEARVIPQP

-872 ATQGAASAPVAAS
+872 ATQGATSAPVAAT

-893 LVFNDVGKRSDRELE
+893 LVFNDVGKRSDQELE
-908 KMVLSAVRDLM
+908 KMVHNAVRDLM
-919 FNTRKTNRGSF
+919 ASTRKTNRGSF

>member
-1 MNRRMTTMD
+1 
-10 LSIRVAFSAIDKL
+10 
-23 TRPVSAASK
+23 
-32 AIGGLSDSLKQ
+32 
-43 TQGSIKEVE
+43 
-52 RQSAAFNRL
+52 
-61 RDSVKKTSR
+61 
-70 TIDDTTRTLE
+70 
-80 GLKQAQRSGATLTD
+80 
-94 KQRQQ
+94 
-99 MTDLAAKLDRLKV
+99 
-112 RRDKE
+112 
-117 TESLRGASEALRRHG
+117 
-132 VSLAGGS
+132 
-139 QTIASAIRR
+139 
-148 TEQYNQTLERER
+148 
-160 RQLAAATQARMQY
+160 MQY

-505 TGMDT
+505 TGMDK
-510 SLRTITQTLTAFVNN
+510 SLRSLVQTITAVVNGM
-525 LRSWVSENPELTQT
+525 RGWVKENPGLTQT
-539 LVLVTAA
+539 LALITAA
-546 LVALT
+546 LVSLV
-551 GAVGVASLAVSFYVG
+551 GVIGVASLVASIILG
-566 PFAKLRLAIQN
+566 PFAKLKLAISM

-585 TSSIARLNLVLSG
+585 TSSIAALNLVLSG
-598 LRVILATLLGV
+598 TRIILATLLGL
-609 PGLIALGFIA
+609 PGVIALGFIA

-632 AFFGGFLSG
+632 AFFGGFLRG
-641 VWDGLTPLRNAFSA
+641 VWQELAPFRNAFSS
-655 LAPVFSVLGDGIKA
+655 LIPVFSALGSGIKA
-669 IWGWFKN
+669 VWEWFKN

-694 GKTFG
+694 GETFG
-699 EILGTALN
+699 RVMTMALGFMLW
-707 LLFTPLRLLTQG
+707 PLQQLMNG
-719 VSLLL
+719 VSWLL
-724 EKLGMIP
+724 EKLDVIP
-731 SSLDAAKAKA
+731 DGIERARQQAEKASQAQRELEASAAALAGHQLPLGQATVAKPA
-741 NSITTKPPTSWEWD
+741 GGSKPPVIT
-755 PKQKKMVQKEWGW
+755 
-768 SPVMWEWDPKQ
+768 
-779 KKMVKKEWKPSV
+779 
-791 ASPSSPLGGN
+791 
-801 SGGVQDHLKNIDTN
+801 GVQGHLKNIDTN

-845 YQEARVIPQS
+845 YQEARIIPQP

-872 ATQGAASAPVAAS
+872 ATQGATSAPVAAS

-893 LVFNDVGKRSDRELE
+893 LVFNDVGKRSDQELE
-908 KMVLSAVRDLM
+908 KMVRNAVRDLM
-919 FNTRKTNRGSF
+919 ANTRKTNRGSF

>member
-1 MNRRMTTMD
+1 MD

-117 TESLRGASEALRRHG
+117 TKSLRGASEALRRHG

-180 GKMRGAGLAMT
+180 GKMRGAGLVMT
-191 AASAGGFYLGS
+191 AASAGAGYLGA

-214 ASVIAAQNGESAASG
+214 ASVIAAQNGEGAASG
-229 GRYSRIIQNINAAG
+229 GRYSRIIQDINAAG

-256 GVRSTLGALGAVGDE
+256 GVRSTLGALGEVGDD

-279 ALDLQAALGGDMTEH
+279 ALDLQTALGGDMTEQ

-316 ITAGMQR
+316 ITSGMQR
-323 VSTQMRGEMPE
+323 VSTRMRGEMPE

-352 TMSLLVN
+352 TMSLLVS

-395 IGLDAAAMSSAI
+395 IGLDAAVMSSAI

-490 SKLGGAFDGLRTEVL
+490 GKLGGAFDGLRTEVL
-505 TGMDT
+505 TGMDG
-510 SLRTITQTLTAFVNN
+510 SLRIITQTLTTFVNH
-525 LRSWVSENPELTQT
+525 LREWASENPELTQT
-539 LVLVTAA
+539 LVLVAAA

-551 GAVGVASLAVSFYVG
+551 GAIGVASLAVSFYVG

-585 TSSIARLNLVLSG
+585 TSSVARLNLVLSG
-598 LRVILATLLGV
+598 MRVILATLLGL
-609 PGLIALGFIA
+609 PGLIALAFVA
-619 AGLIIWKFWEPIK
+619 AGLVIWKFWEPIK

-724 EKLGMIP
+724 EKLGAIP

-791 ASPSSPLGGN
+791 SSPSSPLGGN
-801 SGGVQDHLKNIDTN
+801 GGGVQGHLKNIETN

-845 YQEARVIPQS
+845 YQEARVIPQP

-872 ATQGAASAPVAAS
+872 ATQGATSAPVAAS

-893 LVFNDVGKRSDRELE
+893 LVFNDVGKRSDQELE
-908 KMVLSAVRDLM
+908 KMVRNAVRDAM
-919 FNTRKTNRGSF
+919 ASTRKANRGSY